1 MTGFSSPVAAGNN
14 TVIILRSG
22 EDSMRC
28 VLAALF
34 ILFAGAQVK
43 ADSDVEHARYSV
55 VTSVGEI
62 EIRDYAAQIIAET
75 TVSGERSSAI
85 REGFRR
91 LAGYIFGANQ
101 PGEKIAMTA
110 PVGQMSAGEKWRVTF
125 TMPSSYSMK
134 TLPKPNDQ
142 SVELIELPPQRFAA
156 IRFSGLV
163 DEGDLAQNQ
172 AKLMRYLEQ
181 QKIKPIGAPRYA
193 FYDPPWTLPFN
204 RRNEV
209 LIEIARP

>member
-1 MTGFSSPVAAGNN
+1 
-14 TVIILRSG
+14 
-22 EDSMRC
+22 MRC

-34 ILFAGAQVK
+34 ILIAGAQVK

-55 VTSVGEI
+55 VSNAGDI
-62 EIRDYAAQIIAET
+62 EIRDYPAQIIAET

-85 REGFRR
+85 SEGFRR
-91 LAGYIFGANQ
+91 LAGYIFGGNQ

-110 PVGQMSAGEKWRVTF
+110 PVGQTSAGENWRVTF
-125 TMPSSYSMK
+125 TMPASYSMK
-134 TLPKPNDQ
+134 TLPKPTNQ
-142 SVELIELPPQRFAA
+142 AVQLIELPPQRLAA

-163 DEGDLAQNQ
+163 DEDDLAQNQ
-172 AKLMRYLEQ
+172 AKLMRFLEQ
-181 QKIKPIGAPRYA
+181 QKLKPIGAPRYA

>member
-1 MTGFSSPVAAGNN
+1 M
-14 TVIILRSG
+14 RS
-22 EDSMRC
+22 
-28 VLAALF
+28 VLAALL
-34 ILFAGAQVK
+34 ILISGAQVK

-55 VTSVGEI
+55 VASSGDI
-62 EIRDYAAQIIAET
+62 EIRDYAAQVVAET

-85 REGFRR
+85 SEGFRR

-110 PVGQMSAGEKWRVTF
+110 PVGQRPTGENWRVTF
-125 TMPSSYSMK
+125 TMPASYSMK
-134 TLPKPNDQ
+134 TLPKPNNQ
-142 SVELIELPPQRFAA
+142 AVELIELPPQRLAA

-163 DEGDLAQNQ
+163 DEGDLSQNQ
-172 AKLMRYLEQ
+172 AKLMRFLEQ
-181 QKIKPIGAPRYA
+181 EKLKPIGAPRYA

>member
-1 MTGFSSPVAAGNN
+1 M
-14 TVIILRSG
+14 
-22 EDSMRC
+22 
-28 VLAALF
+28 
-34 ILFAGAQVK
+34 K

-55 VTSVGEI
+55 VASSGDI
-62 EIRDYAAQIIAET
+62 EIRDYAAQVVAET

-85 REGFRR
+85 SEGFRR

-110 PVGQMSAGEKWRVTF
+110 PVGQRPTGENWRVTF
-125 TMPSSYSMK
+125 TMPASYSMK
-134 TLPKPNDQ
+134 TLPKPNNQ
-142 SVELIELPPQRFAA
+142 AVELIELPPQRLAA

-163 DEGDLAQNQ
+163 DEGDLSQNQ
-172 AKLMRYLEQ
+172 AKLMRFLEQ
-181 QKIKPIGAPRYA
+181 EKLKPIGAPRYA

>member
-1 MTGFSSPVAAGNN
+1 
-14 TVIILRSG
+14 
-22 EDSMRC
+22 MRC
-28 VLAALF
+28 ILAALF

-55 VTSVGEI
+55 VSSLGDI

-85 REGFRR
+85 SEGFRR

-110 PVGQMSAGEKWRVTF
+110 PVGQMSAGENWRITF
-125 TMPSSYSMK
+125 TMPANYSMK
-134 TLPKPNDQ
+134 TLPKPNNQ
-142 SVELIELPPQRFAA
+142 AVELIELPPQRLAA

-163 DEGDLAQNQ
+163 DEGDLAQNL
-172 AKLMRYLEQ
+172 AKLMGYLEQ
-181 QKIKPIGAPRYA
+181 QKLKPIGVPRYA